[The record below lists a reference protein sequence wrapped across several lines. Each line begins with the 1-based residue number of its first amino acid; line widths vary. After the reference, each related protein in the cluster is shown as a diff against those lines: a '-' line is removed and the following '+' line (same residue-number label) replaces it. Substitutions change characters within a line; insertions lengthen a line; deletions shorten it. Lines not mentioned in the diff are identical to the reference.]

1 MTINSKLSKSDVH
14 QLAYLCDVP
23 EDKAGSALEV
33 FRALEKEGK
42 MSEGNYGILLQS
54 LKDIFREDLAKM
66 CQEMMAQQGTANC
79 DCACVHAGACA
90 CTYVLL

>member
-1 MTINSKLSKSDVH
+1 MSINWPTS
-14 QLAYLCDVP
+14 DVP
-23 EDKAGSALEV
+23 EDKAGSALKV

-42 MSEGNYGILLQS
+42 MSESNYGILLQS

-90 CTYVLL
+90 CTYVLLL